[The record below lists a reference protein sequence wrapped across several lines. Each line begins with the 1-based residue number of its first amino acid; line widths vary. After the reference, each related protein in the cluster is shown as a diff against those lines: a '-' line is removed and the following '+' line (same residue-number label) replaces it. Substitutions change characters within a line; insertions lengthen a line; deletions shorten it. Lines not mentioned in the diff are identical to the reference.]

1 MQSLL
6 LVLPAAALV
15 GAVAIHPSPTTV
27 KAAAAAAQPAATTAA
42 ASGNPFSGYQ
52 LYANPYYSSE
62 VISEAIPSLSAT
74 SLAAAASQV
83 AEVPSFFWMYAFT
96 EEL

>member
-6 LVLPAAALV
+6 SLLPAAALV
-15 GAVAIHPSPTTV
+15 GAAAIHPSPTTV
-27 KAAAAAAQPAATTAA
+27 KAAAAQPAATTAA

-52 LYANPYYSSE
+52 LYANPFYSSE
-62 VISEAIPSLSAT
+62 VVSEAIPSLSAT

-83 AEVPSFFWMYAFT
+83 AKVPSFYWM
-96 EEL
+96 